1 MKVGCKWRLGEISH
15 GVWHTL
21 QWLLETWEEACAL
34 VGKVD
39 FV

>member
-1 MKVGCKWRLGEISH
+1 MKVGCKWRLGELSH

-21 QWLLETWEEACAL
+21 QWLLETREEACAL